1 MVENQTNIYVGTLVI
16 RSKSDSENAWR
27 DVACMVTDGFTAMYR
42 VMPCIMLCC
51 AYEIFE
57 SIN

>member
-1 MVENQTNIYVGTLVI
+1 MVENQTNIYVGTLVT

-27 DVACMVTDGFTAMYR
+27 DLACMA
-42 VMPCIMLCC
+42 CIMLCC

-57 SIN
+57 GTN